1 MLNIVLFGPP
11 GSGKGT
17 QAKFLEE
24 KYQTPQISTGD
35 LFRFNLKNETELGT
49 ELQIAEKKSIEDTS
63 MYTRIEWIDSI
74 DQQLGKLKPGK
85 EVHIT
90 WRFKNSGEHPLV
102 IESVS
107 ASCGCTVPEKPEK
120 PLLPGEEG
128 YIKATFNGSG
138 TGVIAKQVH
147 VTANTNPT
155 KNHTLSFGGT
165 IPSSN

>member
-1 MLNIVLFGPP
+1 MKKLTLLVFCLVSLF
-11 GSGKGT
+11 SCRDVK
-17 QAKFLEE
+17 K
-24 KYQTPQISTGD
+24 I
-35 LFRFNLKNETELGT
+35 NEPELGT
-49 ELQIAEKKSIEDTS
+49 ALQIAEKKSIEDTS
-63 MYTRIEWIDSI
+63 TYTRIEWIDSI

-90 WRFKNSGEHPLV
+90 WRFKNVGEKPLV
-102 IESVS
+102 IEGVS

-128 YIKATFNGSG
+128 FIKATFNGSG

-147 VTANTNPT
+147 VTANTTPT

-165 IPSSN
+165 IPSTN

>member
-1 MLNIVLFGPP
+1 MKKSILLIFSLVSLF
-11 GSGKGT
+11 SCRDINK
-17 QAKFLEE
+17 
-24 KYQTPQISTGD
+24 
-35 LFRFNLKNETELGT
+35 KNETELDT
-49 ELQIAEKKSIEDTS
+49 ELKIEEKKSIEDTS

-90 WRFKNSGEHPLV
+90 WRFKNSGDHPLV

-138 TGVIAKQVH
+138 TGVIAKQIH
-147 VTANTNPT
+147 VTANTTPT

>member
-1 MLNIVLFGPP
+1 MKKSILLIFSLVSLF
-11 GSGKGT
+11 SCRDINK
-17 QAKFLEE
+17 
-24 KYQTPQISTGD
+24 
-35 LFRFNLKNETELGT
+35 KNEPELGT
-49 ELQIAEKKSIEDTS
+49 ALQIEEKKSIEDTS

-147 VTANTNPT
+147 VTANTTPT
-155 KNHTLSFGGT
+155 KNHTLSIGGT